1 MEGRDELPAMHAALA
16 RGAAAGPEALV
27 EACALEAGG
36 RIPPRLRGQVYA
48 AILGVQLT
56 GGEQLSEAIAS
67 GEATLSNK
75 RVLRVD
81 CDRTRQG
88 ITAFQTDGGK
98 ARLAR
103 LLSFFCKCQATP
115 YRQGL
120 NEVVAP
126 LLMLGADGTEECA
139 DGSLTDLSDSA
150 VHRLLQGMV
159 TTFLPAA
166 YGADDDFVGLQCSLE
181 YVRLLLVFHD
191 PELARILQQHSVTPE
206 LFATP
211 WLFTLLARG
220 HSLPIVY
227 SLWDALVLHLATP
240 RSAAVP
246 ASSSP
251 ADSGAAATGSESPM
265 PHSGVH
271 VGPGLLH
278 FLCVA
283 MLVRRRAA
291 IQALVLESASAGAGA
306 ALARDIQAAELSV
319 LVSRLS
325 LSSVDEAEELSRLA
339 VSMAAATPDS
349 VRRHLLDVAYA
360 VAPPAQGVLR
370 ELVVSVCV
378 RVSAF
383 EALTRAAGAAEISA
397 AASSPPVA
405 AVTATAA
412 ASSTGSPSAATS
424 PPLLLVV
431 DCRPMPE
438 FAASHIRGSFHLDPS
453 VLHNPAMLTD
463 MAAAFEDLSSFHF
476 AVLGSGTHAELV
488 DSDSDRRAAG
498 PAPPGAVDAAHVVV
512 MFLLNRGFGHVCE
525 VRGGFGAVEEAV
537 KHTPELGKFLVQ
549 DASARGN
556 QGDEEAPGGA
566 PLYDDGSSDGSA
578 DDEDDDDDDSDC
590 QAADEGED
598 AEDDADEV
606 ASKSGSKRGT
616 PSKDAGSGSSTPV
629 ARRRRAAPKG
639 ASSKGPRRESTA
651 GRAMRLLR
659 RLSKPRPSD
668 EHTGPLRLS
677 SEVQPT
683 INTAWA
689 DGQHRA
695 GSGRIRRWLAGR
707 AAPTEVFTT
716 SASPDDPPSKSPSG
730 DEASLAPTAPA
741 PATAGR
747 GGRSGS
753 TTTAT
758 TGLFAGLKVAGQR
771 PRGATAGSDAP
782 SVASDAPAA
791 AKTSAQ
797 APPIA
802 GRSRRGTAESA
813 ASVGSSVG
821 RTPAQHSGLAAE
833 LATDHA
839 CVEAQL
845 DAMVALAEAP
855 RLRDTS
861 LRSQPATSS
870 TESASRA
877 SSSTQQKGGASGA
890 AGSEE
895 AAGPPAKPGAA
906 ASSPPAPA
914 TTGEAAAEAAPAA
927 PAAGSSSFGTS
938 WRGGVAGWRSAIGS
952 AAASVASMAASR
964 AAAAAA
970 PPRAATSVAGAGG
983 LEAGSFVEADA
994 GVDALD
1000 TVLSLVYKG
1009 AGGAA
1014 APGGDASE
1022 ALGPRTPAFFGMRA
1036 VRSEEG
1042 RPEGAGWAAADADG
1056 EVFVGAA
1063 EGTGSLLRVVG
1074 CRRVFADERVE
1085 RRVAIFTR
1093 RWACFLRV
1101 QVGDG
1106 PELEGA
1112 GTGKKPPPSL
1122 FSSLAAQAAQAA
1134 ARAAGLPPAV
1144 RLSVDELLPSRSVAK
1159 LKGKKG
1165 LANLAIV
1172 DFAEPSH
1179 DATGAPASKRI
1190 VLLCDELRELVEA
1203 LRSSRK

>member
-1 MEGRDELPAMHAALA
+1 MHAALA

-27 EACALEAGG
+27 EACGREVGG

-81 CDRTRQG
+81 CDRTRQ
-88 ITAFQTDGGK
+88 TVAAFQSDEGK

-126 LLMLGADGTEECA
+126 LLLLGADGEAECA
-139 DGSLTDLSDSA
+139 AGKLTELSDSA

-220 HSLPIVY
+220 HSLPVVY
-227 SLWDALVLHLATP
+227 SLWDSLVLHLATP
-240 RSAAVP
+240 RSAAAGAPP
-246 ASSSP
+246 AAEPSAPGHAAAEAAAATAP
-251 ADSGAAATGSESPM
+251 AAGAGAAAEPPM

-283 MLVRRRAA
+283 MLVRRRKA
-291 IQALVLESASAGAGA
+291 IQDLVLESASAGAGA

-325 LSSVDEAEELSRLA
+325 LASVEEAEQLSRLA
-339 VSMAAATPDS
+339 IAMAAATPDS

-360 VAPPAQGVLR
+360 VAPPAEAVLR

-378 RVSAF
+378 RVSAT

-397 AASSPPVA
+397 AASAQPG
-405 AVTATAA
+405 AVPGLA
-412 ASSTGSPSAATS
+412 ASGTSAGAAQPGSDS

-463 MAAAFEDLSSFHF
+463 MAAAFEDLSAFHF
-476 AVLGSGTHAELV
+476 AVLGSGTHAELA
-488 DSDSDRRAAG
+488 DAETDRRAGGAG
-498 PAPPGAVDAAHVVV
+498 PPGAVDAAHVVL
-512 MFLLNRGFGHVCE
+512 MFMLNRGFGHVCE

-537 KHTPELGKFLVQ
+537 RRTPALRKFLVQ
-549 DASARGN
+549 DASAGGAHGDGD
-556 QGDEEAPGGA
+556 GDETGGA

-578 DDEDDDDDDSDC
+578 GEDEGDGG
-590 QAADEGED
+590 DEGEG
-598 AEDDADEV
+598 AEEDTQ
-606 ASKSGSKRGT
+606 GT
-616 PSKDAGSGSSTPV
+616 SPQQAEGGMGDGGGGGSGSGSGSGSATPV
-629 ARRRRAAPKG
+629 ARRRRPAPSGAAPK
-639 ASSKGPRRESTA
+639 STRQESTA

-668 EHTGPLRLS
+668 EHSGPLRLS

-683 INTAWA
+683 IPTAWA

-716 SASPDDPPSKSPSG
+716 SASPDDPPSVSPSV
-730 DEASLAPTAPA
+730 DEAPAASSGPAQAAQPRGASVDSAAPA
-741 PATAGR
+741 
-747 GGRSGS
+747 SS
-753 TTTAT
+753 
-758 TGLFAGLKVAGQR
+758 GLFAGLKV
-771 PRGATAGSDAP
+771 
-782 SVASDAPAA
+782 
-791 AKTSAQ
+791 
-797 APPIA
+797 
-802 GRSRRGTAESA
+802 
-813 ASVGSSVG
+813 
-821 RTPAQHSGLAAE
+821 
-833 LATDHA
+833 
-839 CVEAQL
+839 
-845 DAMVALAEAP
+845 M
-855 RLRDTS
+855 
-861 LRSQPATSS
+861 
-870 TESASRA
+870 
-877 SSSTQQKGGASGA
+877 
-890 AGSEE
+890 
-895 AAGPPAKPGAA
+895 
-906 ASSPPAPA
+906 
-914 TTGEAAAEAAPAA
+914 
-927 PAAGSSSFGTS
+927 
-938 WRGGVAGWRSAIGS
+938 
-952 AAASVASMAASR
+952 
-964 AAAAAA
+964 
-970 PPRAATSVAGAGG
+970 
-983 LEAGSFVEADA
+983 
-994 GVDALD
+994 
-1000 TVLSLVYKG
+1000 
-1009 AGGAA
+1009 GGAA

-1022 ALGPRTPAFFGMRA
+1022 ALGPREPAFFGLRA
-1036 VRSEEG
+1036 VRVEDG
-1042 RPEGAGWAAADADG
+1042 RPDGPGWAAADAEG
-1056 EVFVGAA
+1056 EVFLGAA
-1063 EGTGSLLRVVG
+1063 KATGALLRVVG

-1101 QVGDG
+1101 RVGDG
-1106 PELEGA
+1106 PVAAGPEEGRGA
-1112 GTGKKPPPSL
+1112 PAAASL
-1122 FSSLAAQAAQAA
+1122 FSSLAAQATQAA
-1134 ARAAGLPPAV
+1134 ARAAGLAPAV
-1144 RLSVDELLPSRSVAK
+1144 RLEVDELLPSQSVSK

-1165 LANLAIV
+1165 LANLAII

-1179 DATGAPASKRI
+1179 DAAGAPASKRI

-1203 LRSSRK
+1203 LRSARK